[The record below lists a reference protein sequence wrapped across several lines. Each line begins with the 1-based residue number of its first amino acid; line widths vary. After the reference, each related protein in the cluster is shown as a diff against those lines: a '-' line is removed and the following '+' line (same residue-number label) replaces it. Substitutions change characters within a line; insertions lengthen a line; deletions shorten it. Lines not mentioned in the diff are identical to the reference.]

1 MVKQVDTSAFVILL
15 YCASPM
21 VAVAWQAEPL
31 QWSLL
36 LLLGIWL
43 IGCFKLFGLLHIM
56 FPAYHGD
63 NHSMGAA
70 TPTSPA
76 CVELVN
82 RAEVAWSGYILMAA
96 PVLAVW
102 AGFISGPEI
111 SFLAFLLLLL
121 GCRFVYLAMLAPSK
135 FKMSLQHFH
144 GPHQKKKRKKLAKHL
159 V

>member
-1 MVKQVDTSAFVILL
+1 MVKQLDTSAFVILL

-31 QWSLL
+31 PWSLL

-63 NHSMGAA
+63 KHSTGAA
-70 TPTSPA
+70 TPTSPG

-135 FKMSLQHFH
+135 FKMSFLATFSW
-144 GPHQKKKRKKLAKHL
+144 PTLKKKKEAS
-159 V
+159 